1 MVWSFGKQR
10 VTPGAADE
18 MGPAARLIADTS
30 GTAAI
35 EFALCVPFFVVILMG
50 VVELGFSTFQS
61 MQVYSSVEA
70 GMLYAAKNGWNSAGI
85 TAAPA
90 PVQFCGCPSASG
102 IVATVCTSTCTSGSS
117 PGVYVSVSAAL
128 QHDTIIPGL
137 TLPTTLTA
145 RSTIRLN

>member
-1 MVWSFGKQR
+1 
-10 VTPGAADE
+10 
-18 MGPAARLIADTS
+18 
-30 GTAAI
+30 
-35 EFALCVPFFVVILMG
+35 
-50 VVELGFSTFQS
+50 
-61 MQVYSSVEA
+61 
-70 GMLYAAKNGWNSAGI
+70 MLYAAKNGWNSAGISAAVVNATGTAGI